1 MFSHQDLKEIVISSK
16 KQVIKKN
23 IVKKKSDTSVNDQ
36 LKKIENDT
44 EHFAHTKI
52 PDDIRKK
59 ITSARIMLK
68 LTQKEVA
75 NKLNIQLNVY
85 TELEN
90 GKAIYSAETKKLIN
104 KLKTILNIV
113 L

>member
-1 MFSHQDLKEIVISSK
+1 MYSHQDLKEVVISSK
-16 KQVIKKN
+16 KQNVKKD
-23 IVKKKSDTSVNDQ
+23 IVKKKGDTSVNVQ

-44 EHFAHTKI
+44 EHFAHAKI
-52 PDDIRKK
+52 PDNIRKK
-59 ITSARIMLK
+59 IINARIMLK

-90 GKAIYSAETKKLIN
+90 GKAIYSQETKKLIN

-113 L
+113 F